1 MKFKIRNF
9 KIVFFSLALLLAG
22 CAYFQPRPE
31 SFKQLDKPKSEKALS
46 AISASSEN
54 YGTLKFKM
62 KFSVTAI
69 VDNKKKTYNPKA
81 RCLWNPQKKLLRLR
95 IYYLTVTLV
104 DLLYTGE
111 KWYITD
117 EQNSK
122 VAVCKKVDQII
133 IKDVP
138 QDFLKLL
145 ERVPESWIPENKN
158 NILVAENENVFKLN
172 WKQGDSDI
180 EMLFPFE
187 SPTPSELNIRS
198 ENGTTLSA
206 LISTPQTNFNFSPIM
221 FTPKLDG
228 YEVTEY

>member
-1 MKFKIRNF
+1 MKLKIKNLNF
-9 KIVFFSLALLLAG
+9 VVFFLILFLSG
-22 CAYFQPRPE
+22 CATFMSRPE
-31 SFKQLDKPKSEKALS
+31 SFIQLDKPKTEKAL
-46 AISASSEN
+46 ADIVAASEN
-54 YGTLKFKM
+54 FGTLKFKM
-62 KFSVTAI
+62 KLSVTA
-69 VDNKKKTYNPKA
+69 VVENKKETYNSKA
-81 RCLWNPQKKLLRLR
+81 RCLWNPQKKLLRVR
-95 IYYLTVTLV
+95 IYYLAITLV

-122 VAVCKKVDQII
+122 VAVCKNVDQIV

-145 ERVPESWIPENKN
+145 EKIPESWIPKN
-158 NILVAENENVFKLN
+158 RNDILVAENKNIFKLN
-172 WKQGDSDI
+172 WKQGNSDI

-187 SPTPSELNIRS
+187 SPTPSELNVKS

-206 LISTPQTNFNFSPIM
+206 LISTPQTNFNFLPIM

-228 YEVTEY
+228 YEVIEY

>member
-1 MKFKIRNF
+1 MKFENRNLKIGAF
-9 KIVFFSLALLLAG
+9 GLALFLSG
-22 CAYFQPRPE
+22 CATFLSRPE
-31 SFKQLDKPKSEKALS
+31 SFTQLDKQKAEKAL
-46 AISASSEN
+46 ADIEAASEKF
-54 YGTLKFKM
+54 GTLKFKM
-62 KFSVTAI
+62 KFSVSSI
-69 VDNKKKTYNPKA
+69 IENKKQNYNPKA
-81 RCLWNPQKKLLRLR
+81 RCLWNPQKKLLRVR
-95 IYYLTVTLV
+95 IYYLTVTLI

-122 VAVCKKVDQII
+122 VAVCKRVDQII

-138 QDFLKLL
+138 QDFLRLL

-158 NILVAENENVFKLN
+158 NILVAENKNIFKLN